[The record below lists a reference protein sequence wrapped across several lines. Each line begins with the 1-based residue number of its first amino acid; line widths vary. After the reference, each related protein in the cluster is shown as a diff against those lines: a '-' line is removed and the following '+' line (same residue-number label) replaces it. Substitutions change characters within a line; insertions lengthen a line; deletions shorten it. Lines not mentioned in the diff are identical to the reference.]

1 MRKSDRLE
9 RALKEFR
16 WGFIIASLIFIVL
29 GTVMIFNTQLGTSIM
44 TYTVG
49 GALTLYGAFNVIGF
63 LFAKER
69 NLTFELVIGVLT
81 AAIGIFILVSP
92 DSILNMLQ
100 SILGLIIII
109 DSLLG
114 IKRTFALRDLGVS
127 KWGIMLLLSVAT
139 TVLGVL
145 FMVKRG
151 WFGDALMIVIGV
163 VLLYQGI
170 SDLITVIRIS
180 IVGRRIKNDLGLVV
194 RDEILMDV
202 DDDD

>member
-1 MRKSDRLE
+1 MNKSNKLE

-16 WGFIIASLIFIVL
+16 WGFIITSLIFIVL
-29 GTVMIFNTQLGTSIM
+29 GTVMIFNTQLGTNII

-81 AAIGIFILVSP
+81 AAIGIFVLISP
-92 DSILNMLQ
+92 DSILDMLQ
-100 SILGLIIII
+100 SVLGLIIII

-114 IKRTFALRDLGVS
+114 IKRTFALRDLGVNN
-127 KWGIMLLLSVAT
+127 WGVMLLLSIAT
-139 TVLGVL
+139 TIMGVL

-151 WFGDALMIVIGV
+151 WFGSALMIVIGI

-180 IVGRRIKNDLGLVV
+180 MVGRRIKNDLGLMV
-194 RDEILMDV
+194 RDEILVDV
-202 DDDD
+202 DEDD